1 MTELEIRAATLAD
14 APAMVAVIHRAFAA
28 RPVLDPPTPQLSESE
43 ASVASAIETDGGLL
57 VLVDG
62 EPAGTLLFD
71 TSRGPDELGLRRVSV
86 SPHWQGRGVATA
98 MVGVAETTA
107 RRRGRSRLSLL
118 ARRELSST
126 VAFWQRRG
134 YTEQPPDEGDPA
146 YHLRL
151 AKLLDSAGPLTV
163 PDAAAMRL
171 LGRVL
176 AGELDAGDLVLLVGA
191 LGAGKTT
198 LTRGIGEGLEVDVPV
213 TSPTFVIA
221 RQHRTAAGPLL
232 QHVDAYRLSGT
243 DELDD
248 LDLDSSA
255 APGVAS
261 VAAGAITVVEWGE
274 GMAEQLSESR
284 LVVRITRVDDH
295 PTVDETGN
303 AGQPGDGGEGER
315 LVQLEPIGPRFLD
328 GTVARVA
335 RRYTELLA
343 DRAGSS

>member
-1 MTELEIRAATLAD
+1 MTELEIRAARPED
-14 APAMVAVIHRAFAA
+14 APAIVAVIHRAFAA
-28 RPVLDPPTPQLSESE
+28 RPMLEPPTAQLSESE
-43 ASVASAIETDGGLL
+43 VTVRAAIEADGGLV

-71 TSRGPDELGLRRVSV
+71 TSRGPGELGLRRVSV

-107 RRRGRSRLSLL
+107 RRRGRTRLSLL

-134 YTEQPPDEGDPA
+134 YSEQPPDEGDPA
-146 YHLRL
+146 YNLRL
-151 AKLLDSAGPLTV
+151 AKTLDAAGPLTV
-163 PDAAAMRL
+163 PDAPAMRL

-198 LTRGIGEGLEVDVPV
+198 LARGIGEGLEVDVAV

-221 RQHRTAAGPLL
+221 RQHQTAAGPLL
-232 QHVDAYRLSGT
+232 VHVDAFRLSGA

-248 LDLDSSA
+248 LDLDSS
-255 APGVAS
+255 S
-261 VAAGAITVVEWGE
+261 SRAITVVEWGE
-274 GMAEQLSESR
+274 QKAEQLTDSR
-284 LVVRITRVDDH
+284 LVVRVDRVDHDDRVDRVDH
-295 PTVDETGN
+295 DDRVGTAFAEQTE
-303 AGQPGDGGEGER
+303 GGEGER
-315 LVQLEPIGPRFLD
+315 LVRLEPIGPRFLD
-328 GTVARVA
+328 GTVGRVA
-335 RRYTELLA
+335 RRYAELMA
-343 DRAGSS
+343 DRTGST

>member
-1 MTELEIRAATLAD
+1 MTDLEIRAARPED
-14 APAMVAVIHRAFAA
+14 APKMVAVIHRAFAA

-43 ASVASAIETDGGLL
+43 ATVRAAIEADGGLV

-71 TSRGPDELGLRRVSV
+71 TSHGPDELGLRRVSV

-126 VAFWQRRG
+126 VAFWRRRG
-134 YTEQPPDEGDPA
+134 YCEQPPDEGDPA
-146 YHLRL
+146 YNLRL
-151 AKLLDSAGPLTV
+151 AKVLDTTGPLTV
-163 PDAAAMRL
+163 PDAPAMQL

-198 LTRGIGEGLEVDVPV
+198 FARGIGEGLEVDVAV

-232 QHVDAYRLSGT
+232 VHVDAYRLSGA

-255 APGVAS
+255 S
-261 VAAGAITVVEWGE
+261 SAITVVEWGE
-274 GMAEQLSESR
+274 GVAEQLKDSR
-284 LVVRITRVDDH
+284 LVVRIDRIEESEAADQS
-295 PTVDETGN
+295 E
-303 AGQPGDGGEGER
+303 GGEGER
-315 LVQLEPIGPRFLD
+315 LVHLDPIGPRFLD
-328 GTVARVA
+328 GSVGRVA
-335 RRYTELLA
+335 RRYAELMA

>member
-1 MTELEIRAATLAD
+1 
-14 APAMVAVIHRAFAA
+14 
-28 RPVLDPPTPQLSESE
+28 VLDPPTPQLSESE
-43 ASVASAIETDGGLL
+43 ASVRASIEADGGLV

-71 TSRGPDELGLRRVSV
+71 TSQGPHELGLRRVSV

-107 RRRGRSRLSLL
+107 RRRGRARVSLL

-126 VAFWQRRG
+126 VSFWQRRG
-134 YTEQPPDEGDPA
+134 YTEQPPVDGDPA

-151 AKLLDSAGPLTV
+151 AKVLDAAGPLSV
-163 PDAAAMRL
+163 PDPEAMRL

-176 AGELDAGDLVLLVGA
+176 AGELDAGDLVLLLGA

-198 LTRGIGEGLEVDVPV
+198 LARGIGDGLEVDVAV

-221 RQHRTAAGPLL
+221 RQHQTAAGPLL
-232 QHVDAYRLSGT
+232 VHVDAYRLSGP

-255 APGVAS
+255 APDMARGL
-261 VAAGAITVVEWGE
+261 AGAITLVEWGE
-274 GMAEQLSESR
+274 GTAEQLSDSR
-284 LVVRITRVDDH
+284 LVVRIDRSD
-295 PTVDETGN
+295 PLGR
-303 AGQPGDGGEGER
+303 R
-315 LVQLEPIGPRFLD
+315 LVHLEPIGPRFLD
-328 GTVARVA
+328 GTVGRVA
-335 RRYTELLA
+335 RRYAELMA
-343 DRAGSS
+343 DRAGS

>member
-1 MTELEIRAATLAD
+1 MTDLEIRAARPED
-14 APAMVAVIHRAFAA
+14 AQAMVAVIHRAFAA
-28 RPVLDPPTPQLSESE
+28 RPVLEPPTPQLSESE
-43 ASVASAIETDGGLL
+43 ATVRAAIEADGGLV

-71 TSRGPDELGLRRVSV
+71 TSRGSDELGLRRVSV

-107 RRRGRSRLSLL
+107 RRRGRTRLSLL

-134 YTEQPPDEGDPA
+134 YSEQPPGEGEPA

-151 AKLLDSAGPLTV
+151 AKTLDAAGPLTV

-198 LTRGIGEGLEVDVPV
+198 LARGIGEGLEVDVAV

-221 RQHRTAAGPLL
+221 RLHRTAAGPLL
-232 QHVDAYRLSGT
+232 VHVDAYRLSGA

-248 LDLDSSA
+248 LDLDTSA
-255 APGVAS
+255 S
-261 VAAGAITVVEWGE
+261 RAITVVEWGE
-274 GMAEQLSESR
+274 GMAEQLTDSR
-284 LVVRITRVDDH
+284 LVVRIDRVDGVDH
-295 PTVDETGN
+295 VDRVDGIDAGDTAPGGPT
-303 AGQPGDGGEGER
+303 DGGEGER
-315 LVQLEPIGPRFLD
+315 RVHLDPIGPRFLD
-328 GTVARVA
+328 GTVGRVA
-335 RRYTELLA
+335 RRYAELMA
-343 DRAGSS
+343 DRAGSP

>member
-1 MTELEIRAATLAD
+1 MTDLEIRAATPED

-43 ASVASAIETDGGLL
+43 ATVRAAIEADGGLV

-71 TSRGPDELGLRRVSV
+71 TSRGQDELGLRRVSV

-107 RRRGRSRLSLL
+107 RRRGRAKLSLL

-134 YTEQPPDEGDPA
+134 YSEQLPDDGDPA

-151 AKLLDSAGPLTV
+151 AKILDSAGPLTV
-163 PDAAAMRL
+163 PDAGAMHL

-176 AGELDAGDLVLLVGA
+176 AGELDAGDLVLLIGA

-198 LTRGIGEGLEVDVPV
+198 LARGVGDGLEVDVAV

-232 QHVDAYRLSGT
+232 VHVDAYRLAGAA
-243 DELDD
+243 EVDD
-248 LDLDSSA
+248 LDLDST
-255 APGVAS
+255 APR
-261 VAAGAITVVEWGE
+261 AITLVEWGE
-274 GMAEQLSESR
+274 GVAEQLTDSR
-284 LVVRITRVDDH
+284 LVVRISRSDAAD
-295 PTVDETGN
+295 
-303 AGQPGDGGEGER
+303 QR
-315 LVQLEPIGPRFLD
+315 LVHLEPIGPRFLD
-328 GTVARVA
+328 GTVGRVA
-335 RRYTELLA
+335 RRYTELMA
-343 DRAGSS
+343 DRAGTP

>member
-1 MTELEIRAATLAD
+1 MTDLEIRAARPED

-43 ASVASAIETDGGLL
+43 ATVRAAIDADGGLV

-71 TSRGPDELGLRRVSV
+71 TSRGPGELGLRRVSV

-107 RRRGRSRLSLL
+107 RRRGRARLSLL
-118 ARRELSST
+118 ARRELAST

-134 YTEQPPDEGDPA
+134 YSEQPPDDGDPA

-151 AKLLDSAGPLTV
+151 AKSLDSAGPLTV
-163 PDAAAMRL
+163 PDAGAMRL

-198 LTRGIGEGLEVDVPV
+198 LARGIGEGLEVDVAV

-221 RQHRTAAGPLL
+221 RHHRTAAGPPLV
-232 QHVDAYRLSGT
+232 HVDAYRLSGAE
-243 DELDD
+243 ELDD
-248 LDLDSSA
+248 LDLD
-255 APGVAS
+255 AS
-261 VAAGAITVVEWGE
+261 AAGAVTLVEWGE
-274 GMAEQLSESR
+274 GVAEQLTDSR
-284 LVVRITRVDDH
+284 LVVRIAIVDRA
-295 PTVDETGN
+295 V
-303 AGQPGDGGEGER
+303 EGER
-315 LVQLEPIGPRFLD
+315 LVHLEPIGPRFLD
-328 GTVARVA
+328 GTVGRVA
-335 RRYTELLA
+335 RRYAELLA
-343 DRAGSS
+343 DRAGAS